1 MITRRLAVAALAV
14 GLVLTA
20 CSGGNQ
26 PPPSAGG
33 NAELGT
39 TADINPQDP
48 ATLRDGGDLRLA
60 LTGYP
65 PNFNT
70 LQIDGNLGELGALL
84 HWTMPR
90 AFFIKPDG
98 QPTVNTDYF
107 TSVELTKTD
116 PQVVTYTINPKAVWS
131 DGTPITWEDIASQIN
146 ATKGT
151 DPAYLI
157 AAPNGS
163 ERVAKVERGVDDRQA
178 VMTFAKHYAD
188 WKGMFAGNSMLYP
201 KSMTA
206 TPEAFNRAQLNG
218 PGPSAGPFM
227 VTSVDKGAQ
236 RIVLG
241 RNPKWWGA
249 TPKLNTVTYT
259 VLADEALIPALQ
271 NNALDAV
278 GLGTLDELT
287 IAQRTPGVSIRR
299 APAASWYHFTVNGAP
314 GSILADPALRAAVLK
329 GVDRQAIANVSQR
342 GLVNTPTTLNNHI
355 YVAGQA
361 GYQDNAVPFDAEAAK
376 RELDA
381 LGWKMNGQFR
391 EKDGKQ
397 LVVRDVYY
405 DAKST
410 RQIAQVAQSTLA
422 QIGVNLQL
430 NAVAGGSLFSDYVTP
445 GNFDLAQFAW
455 GGDAFPLSGLTQIY
469 ASKGESNY
477 GKIGSPEIDAKIEE
491 TLSEL
496 DPAKARDRANELDKL
511 IWAIGFSL
519 PLFQSP
525 GNVAVRSNLANFGP
539 AGIGD
544 LDYTK
549 IGFMK

>member
-1 MITRRLAVAALAV
+1 
-14 GLVLTA
+14 
-20 CSGGNQ
+20 
-26 PPPSAGG
+26 
-33 NAELGT
+33 
-39 TADINPQDP
+39 
-48 ATLRDGGDLRLA
+48 
-60 LTGYP
+60 
-65 PNFNT
+65 
-70 LQIDGNLGELGALL
+70 
-84 HWTMPR
+84 
-90 AFFIKPDG
+90 
-98 QPTVNTDYF
+98 
-107 TSVELTKTD
+107 
-116 PQVVTYTINPKAVWS
+116 
-131 DGTPITWEDIASQIN
+131 
-146 ATKGT
+146 
-151 DPAYLI
+151 
-157 AAPNGS
+157 
-163 ERVAKVERGVDDRQA
+163 VD
-178 VMTFAKHYAD
+178 
-188 WKGMFAGNSMLYP
+188 
-201 KSMTA
+201 
-206 TPEAFNRAQLNG
+206 
-218 PGPSAGPFM
+218 
-227 VTSVDKGAQ
+227 
-236 RIVLG
+236 
-241 RNPKWWGA
+241 
-249 TPKLNTVTYT
+249 
-259 VLADEALIPALQ
+259 
-271 NNALDAV
+271 
-278 GLGTLDELT
+278 
-287 IAQRTPGVSIRR
+287 
-299 APAASWYHFTVNGAP
+299 
-314 GSILADPALRAAVLK
+314 
-329 GVDRQAIANVSQR
+329 
-342 GLVNTPTTLNNHI
+342 TPTTLNNHI
-355 YVAGQA
+355 FVAGQE

-391 EKDGKQ
+391 EKDGRQ

-455 GGDAFPLSGLTQIY
+455 GGDAFPLSSLTQIY

-496 DPAKARDRANELDKL
+496 DPGKARDRANELDKL